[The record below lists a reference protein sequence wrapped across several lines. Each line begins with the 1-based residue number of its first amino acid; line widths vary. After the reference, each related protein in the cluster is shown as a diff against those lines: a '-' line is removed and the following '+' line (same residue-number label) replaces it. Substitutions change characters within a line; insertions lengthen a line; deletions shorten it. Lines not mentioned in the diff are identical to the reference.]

1 MKISMGEDQSEVLCC
16 TIQDVVDS
24 RENSRGSERGEKKEP
39 VTPAKR
45 GGTVLYAAK

>member
-16 TIQDVVDS
+16 TIQDVDS

-39 VTPAKR
+39 VTPAKC